1 MSVSDRIRLHN
12 VEVLSNGHY
21 TLRRARFAWQGAD
34 GRWRDRTRESFD
46 RGDACAV
53 LLYDPA
59 RATVILVRQFRWSA
73 YENGHDG
80 LMLEVPA
87 GLLEGADPAERMRA
101 EIEEETGYRV
111 DALDFLYD
119 VFTSPGAVTERVH
132 CFAARY
138 RPEDR
143 TGSGGGSADESE
155 DIEVIEVPLTEAVD
169 MVRRGEIRDA
179 TTVMLLQHAR
189 LALLPAAM

>member
-1 MSVSDRIRLHN
+1 MTVSDRIRVHD
-12 VEVLSNGHY
+12 VEVLSDAHY
-21 TLRRARFAWQGAD
+21 TLRRARFAWRGTD
-34 GRWRDRTRESFD
+34 GRWQDRTRESFD
-46 RGDACAV
+46 RGDACAA

-87 GLLEGADPAERMRA
+87 GLLEGADPADWMRA

-111 DALDFLYD
+111 AELEFLYD

-138 RPEDR
+138 SPEDR
-143 TGSGGGSADESE
+143 SGPGGGLADESE
-155 DIEVIEVPLTEAVD
+155 DIEVVELPLTEALD
-169 MVRRGEIRDA
+169 MVHRGEIRDA
-179 TTVMLLQHAR
+179 KTVMLLQHAR
-189 LALLPAAM
+189 LALMPAAM